1 MILRFRSVP
10 PRFAGVFVPDFP
22 IQSGCLVLYKSSP
35 ARVTAVTD
43 KIDIALDGGKSKR
56 VRDKDVTLLHPGP
69 VAGLGAALQA
79 PEPSLDEAWELL
91 QGETVALAD
100 LAELLY
106 GEFTPATAWCSWQ
119 VVADGL
125 YFSGSPDAIEARP
138 PELVAAERAARDE
151 KANAERDWADFLDRL
166 RAAKPIEA
174 DFKRLAEVERL
185 AHGQSEHSRILASL
199 DIPQTP
205 EAGHKF
211 LVSCGYWQPEH
222 NPHPGRTGAALGQPE
237 LAVPELPQETRQD
250 LTHLAAYAIDD
261 EGNQDPDDAVSL
273 DGERV
278 WVHVADVAALVG
290 PDSDL
295 DLAAR
300 ARSANLYLPDMIHP
314 MLPVAVTHRLGLGLD
329 SESPALSIGFRLQDG
344 QVGDVEI
351 VPSRIRVTRTTYA
364 QADTQ
369 LEQGDLAR
377 LAALASD
384 YQAARMARGAAGIDM
399 PEVIIKVSD
408 GKVVIRPMER
418 MGSRELVTNL
428 MLMAGE
434 AVARF
439 AGDNALVIPYVQQ
452 SPPDEIRQPQTLSQ
466 MYAYLRT
473 FKPSS
478 ASLRP
483 GLHAGLGVD
492 AYTRATSPLRRYL
505 DLVTHQQVRA
515 LLAGTLPLDEE
526 QVIERIGAAE
536 AVGGLVRRTER
547 LSNQHWKLV
556 YLTQNPGWQGE
567 AVVVALEERKA
578 VVIIPELAYQ
588 TKIRLRDGMALD
600 QRLQLAV
607 SEVDLPA
614 QTVYFRVK

>member
-1 MILRFRSVP
+1 VS
-10 PRFAGVFVPDFP
+10 DST
-22 IQSGCLVLYKSSP
+22 IQPGCLVLYKSSP

-43 KIDIALDGGKSKR
+43 KIDIALDGGKSRR
-56 VRDKDVTLLHPGP
+56 VRDKDVSLLHPGP

-79 PEPSLDEAWELL
+79 PEPNLDEAWELL
-91 QGETVALAD
+91 QGETVALSD

-106 GEFTPATAWCSWQ
+106 GEFTPATAWGSWQ

-125 YFSGSPDAIEARP
+125 YFDGSPQAIAARAPEA
-138 PELVAAERAARDE
+138 VAADQAARDQ
-151 KANAERDWADFLDRL
+151 KANAEREWAEFLARVGEGKL
-166 RAAKPIEA
+166 IEA
-174 DFKRLAEVERL
+174 DFKRLAEVERV

-199 DIPQTP
+199 DVPETP
-205 EAGHKF
+205 EAAHKF
-211 LVSCGYWQPEH
+211 LVGCGYWQPEH
-222 NPHPGRTGAALGQPE
+222 NPHPGRTGAALGQVELSVPSLPE
-237 LAVPELPQETRQD
+237 ETRQD
-250 LTHLAAYAIDD
+250 LTHLMAYAIDD
-261 EGNQDPDDAVSL
+261 EGNQDPDDAISL
-273 DGERV
+273 DGERI
-278 WVHVADVAALVG
+278 WVHIADVAALVA
-290 PDSDL
+290 PDSEL

-300 ARSANLYLPDMIHP
+300 ARSANLYLPDIIHP
-314 MLPVAVTHRLGLGLD
+314 MLPAAVTHRLGLGLD

-344 QVGDVEI
+344 EVGDVQI

-364 QADTQ
+364 QADQQ

-377 LAALASD
+377 LAALAGE
-384 YQAARMARGAAGIDM
+384 YQAGRMARGAAGIDM
-399 PEVIIKVSD
+399 PEVIIKVVD

-418 MGSRELVTNL
+418 IGSRELVTNL

-439 AGDNALVIPYVQQ
+439 AGDNGLVIPYVQQ
-452 SPPDEIRQPQTLSQ
+452 QPPDEIRQPQTLSE

-478 ASLRP
+478 ASLQP
-483 GLHAGLGVD
+483 GRHAGLGID

-505 DLVTHQQVRA
+505 DLVTHQQLRA
-515 LLAGTLPLDEE
+515 MLAGQTPLGEDLM
-526 QVIERIGAAE
+526 IERIGAAE
-536 AVGGLVRRTER
+536 AVSGVVRRTER

-556 YLTQNPGWQGE
+556 YLTQHPDWRGE

-600 QRLQLAV
+600 QRLKLAV
-607 SEVDLPA
+607 SEVDLPGQA
-614 QTVYFRVK
+614 AYFRVK